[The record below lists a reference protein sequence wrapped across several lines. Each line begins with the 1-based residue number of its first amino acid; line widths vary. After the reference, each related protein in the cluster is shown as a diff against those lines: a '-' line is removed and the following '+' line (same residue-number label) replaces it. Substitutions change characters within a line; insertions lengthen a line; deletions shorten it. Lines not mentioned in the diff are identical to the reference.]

1 MNQRLFIIPTVL
13 FMSFG
18 CETAKDNQK
27 DAIQAQQQANEKIAE
42 VRSEARDQVVNAQAK
57 AAVGVAEAQANY
69 EKLREDFRHDINT
82 KLVALDEKISKAEAK
97 ASKEAGEA
105 RANLTAKLA
114 ALRTRRAE
122 FAANFEA
129 LKDTNVNTWDSAK
142 LSELDKFADRAIE

>member
-1 MNQRLFIIPTVL
+1 
-13 FMSFG
+13 MSFG